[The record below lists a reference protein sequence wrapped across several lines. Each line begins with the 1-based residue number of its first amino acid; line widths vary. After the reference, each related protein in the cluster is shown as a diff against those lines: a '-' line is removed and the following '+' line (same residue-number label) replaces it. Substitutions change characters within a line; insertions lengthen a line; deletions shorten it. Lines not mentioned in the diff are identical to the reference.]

1 MTEFK
6 KLTEKGVHYHHVDQN
21 AFLLAPLGDYDRTK
35 ILRCVCIS
43 DTHLQHEKLTLPP
56 GDVLIHCGD
65 IMQDG
70 ESMADLAPFLEWI
83 QKQPFAHKIVIAGNH
98 DRMLDIEQFEGKL
111 PDCSQ
116 GRKSLQ
122 AVCTYLQD
130 SYVVINGY
138 CFYGSPWTASCLGW
152 GFAMARGGPL
162 AKVWDNLKQCPIPV
176 DVLLTHGP
184 PLGVLD
190 GKRVHT
196 GDADLLKAIYTLPPE
211 PNAASHWNLKPHH
224 HHTEEHPAA
233 RTAHTSSIS
242 SASSSLDSAA
252 GRSSSISSSSTSS
265 SLTSPDVHADDP
277 NAPSDPPAVTLH
289 HTASSSGSSSSS
301 SPPQS
306 RVKVHVFGHVHE
318 GHGAVSDGTTLF
330 LNAAICNRHGL
341 ATHGPTVFDL
351 PRRARESHSQKH

>member
-1 MTEFK
+1 M
-6 KLTEKGVHYHHVDQN
+6 
-21 AFLLAPLGDYDRTK
+21 
-35 ILRCVCIS
+35 
-43 DTHLQHEKLTLPP
+43 
-56 GDVLIHCGD
+56 
-65 IMQDG
+65 
-70 ESMADLAPFLEWI
+70 
-83 QKQPFAHKIVIAGNH
+83 
-98 DRMLDIEQFEGKL
+98 
-111 PDCSQ
+111 
-116 GRKSLQ
+116 
-122 AVCTYLQD
+122 
-130 SYVVINGY
+130 
-138 CFYGSPWTASCLGW
+138 
-152 GFAMARGGPL
+152 

-211 PNAASHWNLKPHH
+211 PNATSHWNLKPHNH
-224 HHTEEHPAA
+224 RHHTEEHPAA

-242 SASSSLDSAA
+242 SASSSLDSAG

-265 SLTSPDVHADDP
+265 SLTSPPDVHADDP
-277 NAPSDPPAVTLH
+277 NAPADPPAVTLH
-289 HTASSSGSSSSS
+289 HTASSSSSSSGSSSGS